1 MRNLVFR
8 CLAAALVAANATF
21 AQAGPLITEIFFN
34 PPGSND
40 VNGGLEYIEL
50 CGPRG
55 MSLDNHYLVF
65 IENEND
71 EFNSQN
77 PGDIDGVF
85 NLSGMSFGA
94 NGYLVLGM
102 RNSLYPSLSVPFDVA
117 TPVNAAAPTVAESLK
132 TLPNG
137 AHAYINRDTGN
148 GYGNGVTSS
157 IGYAGASADIEGG
170 GFTAM
175 LIALDPLSGNVPVA
189 GNDVDLANDGL
200 DASAVAGWSV
210 LDSIGVFGEVGES
223 DYGRL
228 YSSVGFGPGT
238 IVGAPGGIEAGG
250 SYVNTLVGLAEIEY
264 VGRVDTGADA
274 NSWMVTNITNNPA
287 TGYTDTLR
295 NYAISGDHTNQ
306 SSPEVYVG
314 STYGAAPFV
323 YGTDITVTFGADNTG
338 FRGTHV
344 PEPSSFAL
352 LGMGLA
358 GMAAVAYR
366 RRRRVSIVD

>member
-1 MRNLVFR
+1 MRILAVR
-8 CLAAALVAANATF
+8 CLATLVVAAGAVT

-34 PPGSND
+34 PPGGND
-40 VNGGLEYIEL
+40 ASAVGLEYIEL

-55 MSLDNHYLVF
+55 MALDNHYLVF

-85 NLSGMSFGA
+85 NLSGMSFGS

-102 RNSLYPSLSVPFDVA
+102 KATPYPSLAIPFDVA
-117 TPVNAAAPTVAESLK
+117 APVNPAAPTIAESLK

-148 GYGNGVTSS
+148 GYGNGATSS
-157 IGYAGASADIEGG
+157 IGYAGAGADIEGG

-175 LIALDPLSGNVPVA
+175 LISFDPTSGGTVPTP
-189 GNDVDLANDGL
+189 GNDLDAANDGL
-200 DASAVAGWSV
+200 DASAIAGWSI
-210 LDSIGVFGEVGES
+210 LDSIGVFGETGEP

-228 YSSVGFGPGT
+228 YSPNGFGPGNF
-238 IVGAPGGIEAGG
+238 VGAPGGIEAGG
-250 SYVNTLVGLAEIEY
+250 TYVDTLNGLAEIEY
-264 VGRVDTGADA
+264 IGRVDTGNDID
-274 NSWMVTNITNNPA
+274 SWMVTNLTNNA
-287 TGYTDTLR
+287 GTGYTDALR
-295 NYAISGDHTNQ
+295 NYAVSGDHTTM
-306 SSPEVYVG
+306 SAPEVYVG
-314 STYGAAPFV
+314 TTYGAAPFA

-344 PEPSSFAL
+344 PEPSSLAL
-352 LGMGLA
+352 AGMGLA
-358 GMAAVAYR
+358 GMLLAGLQR
-366 RRRRVSIVD
+366 RKRNA